1 MLLGRA
7 QQFINNN
14 QRSRTTVWSF
24 GSGGMAI
31 MDLALFPHVGSV
43 CHPTHTHLISH
54 DLARSII
61 KRHYNMHAFRTKSNR
76 AYWTTEAWR
85 YRVIISTQRLNRIT
99 YNQCIWIDKLL
110 QQQFP
115 EHHHRN
121 SGVASFREKKK
132 NSGVARDDI
141 KEVVDFILV
150 KHSNLSWADLATDRV
165 ISLSLAFSLWC
176 SGRRISSLPLA
187 VFPLAL
193 ALT

>member
-1 MLLGRA
+1 MLQISLQVPHYWLLWMLRAVSMSCSSRHAKVLMLLGRA

-99 YNQCIWIDKLL
+99 YNHSVYGLTN
-110 QQQFP
+110 FYSS
-115 EHHHRN
+115 N
-121 SGVASFREKKK
+121 SQNITTGIQELHLFGKKK
-132 NSGVARDDI
+132 EFRS
-141 KEVVDFILV
+141 
-150 KHSNLSWADLATDRV
+150 
-165 ISLSLAFSLWC
+165 C
-176 SGRRISSLPLA
+176 
-187 VFPLAL
+187 
-193 ALT
+193 